1 MQMPTKLAI
10 LFNGA
15 ALLIVAASG
24 VAAFR
29 SIFIPEEIASCGSR
43 YQRGTQLSL
52 ERSPGDMLMP
62 ADLQARFGGRD
73 WGLLENA
80 SIVSR
85 KDSPTGHAI
94 EVRLARATAESTQT
108 VEHSGIGFTWQPKL
122 VSGISAAC
130 LTYSVFMPEDFDF
143 GKGGRLPGLLG
154 TSDERPA
161 GEVAFSIRH
170 VWRDNGGL
178 EIYGHLPQWA
188 EGKWLPNNRGGYFFP
203 RGRWVSLE
211 QEVVLNTPG
220 QPDGMLRVW
229 ADGAL
234 KFEKTGLLF
243 RENADVRISGALVE
257 AARNDRTTAAS
268 TGKQR
273 TLWLSPVE
281 LRWE

>member
-1 MQMPTKLAI
+1 MQMPTRLAI

-15 ALLIVAASG
+15 ALLIVGASG
-24 VAAFR
+24 VAVFR
-29 SIFIPEEIASCGSR
+29 SILIPEEIASCGSR

-52 ERSPGDMLMP
+52 ERSPGEMLTP

-80 SIVSR
+80 SIVVR

-94 EVRLARATAESTQT
+94 EVRLARATAESTPT

-122 VSGISAAC
+122 VSGITAAC
-130 LTYSVFMPEDFDF
+130 LTYSVFIPEDFDF

-154 TSDERPA
+154 TSNEGPA
-161 GEVAFSIRH
+161 GEIAFSTRP

-178 EIYGHLPQWA
+178 EIYGHLPQWT
-188 EGKWLPNNRGGYFFP
+188 EGKWLPNGRGGYFFP

-220 QPDGMLRVW
+220 QSDGMLRMW
-229 ADGAL
+229 ADGSL
-234 KFEKTGLLF
+234 KFEKAGLLF
-243 RENADVRISGALVE
+243 REDSGVKISGALVE
-257 AARNDRTTAAS
+257 TALTDRAAGAS
-268 TGKQR
+268 TSKPR

-281 LRWE
+281 LRWQ